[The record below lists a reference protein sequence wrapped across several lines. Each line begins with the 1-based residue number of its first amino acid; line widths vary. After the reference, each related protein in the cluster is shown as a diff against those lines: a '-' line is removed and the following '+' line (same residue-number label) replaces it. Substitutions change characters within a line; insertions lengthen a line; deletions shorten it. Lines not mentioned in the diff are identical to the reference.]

1 MAKIGVIINPK
12 AKKIRRMKADPAA
25 LYSGIGKGLVDAR
38 ITKDAGDIRKAAKDF
53 KKQKTEYLAI
63 SGGDGTIHYVL
74 TEFIKVYK
82 NEKLPRVLILRD
94 GTMNNIARSVK
105 LKGNGTQLLQKLVD
119 AVNNG
124 NNVQTKY
131 RDTIKADGKYCFLFG
146 FGLTTNYLRIY
157 DGEGGG
163 PGAAFKVLGMGVKE
177 AITGKGSEGL
187 FKRVKATITIDG
199 KKLWFDSFIGVFAA
213 TVSTLNIG
221 FAPTSRAYDRDGTFH
236 VIASGMTPGE
246 IVPRL
251 NKLRRGISFNHPDHF
266 DDIASRMTIKSG
278 EKFEYVMDG
287 DIYEC
292 SGSMEV
298 AMGPGVDFVY
308 I

>member
-12 AKKIRRMKADPAA
+12 AKKIKKMKEDPAV

-38 ITKDAGDIRKAAKDF
+38 ITKNAEDIRKAARDF
-53 KKQKTEYLAI
+53 KTQETEYLAI

-82 NEKLPRVLILRD
+82 SEKLPCILILRD
-94 GTMNNIARSVK
+94 GTMNNIARSIK
-105 LKGNGTQLLQKLVD
+105 LKGKGTQLLQKLVN
-119 AVNNG
+119 AVNSG
-124 NNVQTKY
+124 TSVQTKY
-131 RDTIKADGKYCFLFG
+131 RDTIRADGKYCFLFG

-157 DGEGGG
+157 DGQGGG
-163 PGAAFKVLGMGVKE
+163 PGAAFKVLGQGIKE
-177 AITGKGSEGL
+177 AITGKGDDGL
-187 FKRVKATITIDG
+187 FKRVNAVITIDG
-199 KKLWFDSFIGVFAA
+199 KKLRSDSFIGVFAA

-221 FAPTSRAYDRDGTFH
+221 FAPTSRAYEKDGTFH
-236 VIASGMTPGE
+236 VIASGMKPME

-251 NKLRRGISFNHPDHF
+251 NKLRRGIPFKHTDHY
-266 DDIASRMTIKSG
+266 DDIASSMSIDSP
-278 EKFEYVMDG
+278 EKFDYVMDG

-292 SGSMEV
+292 SGRMEV
-298 AMGPGVDFVY
+298 AMGPGIQFVY